1 MDTTAA
7 FKARIES
14 FLKEF
19 GMAASTFG
27 REAARDPA
35 FVLRLRTREIA
46 SVGTA
51 RMDRIDR
58 WMADRRKAVAAG
70 DPQSPLRKR
79 A

>member
-14 FLKEF
+14 FLREF
-19 GMAASTFG
+19 GMAASRFG

-35 FVLRLRTREIA
+35 FVFRLRKEGS
-46 SVGTA
+46 SVGVR
-51 RMDRIDR
+51 RMDRIDQ
-58 WMADRRKAVAAG
+58 WMTQHREAIARG
-70 DPQSPLRKR
+70 DPRSPLRKR